1 MKWVAAVVIV
11 VFFFHSVNIL
21 NMANKCLKIDQK
33 RREKTL
39 HSTQKMLNNFQWA
52 YKCNSNGIS
61 SFGLIVSLFLSTNF
75 VICLFSLISFLF
87 SWWFTAGCVCCS
99 FSVIFSPLIVG
110 FGILSIVW
118 PHGIKLMQCITTQKA
133 FLADWL
139 IIINIIYSSWF
150 HWFGVQLMHQHQYT
164 VAACHVSY
172 CFRWFNQWSIC
183 WFKIT
188 SQKKE
193 SNSATKDGN

>member
-1 MKWVAAVVIV
+1 MFENRPEK
-11 VFFFHSVNIL
+11 
-21 NMANKCLKIDQK
+21 K
-33 RREKTL
+33 RKTL

-87 SWWFTAGCVCCS
+87 SWWFTAGCVYCC

-118 PHGIKLMQCITTQKA
+118 PHGIELMQCITTQKA

-139 IIINIIYSSWF
+139 IIINIIYSSWY
-150 HWFGVQLMHQHQYT
+150 HWFGVQLMHQHHQYT

-183 WFKIT
+183 WSKIT